1 MLSSFFLFKYE
12 KQLNYKIYFFRVNFL
27 HSSNRLIDVDKNKK
41 GSYTMHSQLEQLFTN
56 YVRDNKNQLYILAF
70 SYVKNEQDALDVVQD
85 SIQKGWMAL
94 DTLEEQH
101 QIKSWLY
108 KIVVRTAIDF
118 LRKMK
123 RIQVTDEDT
132 LIYLCEEQH
141 DAYRNLDLENA
152 LETLPLSLKQIII
165 LRFFEDLKLEDVATI
180 VDIPL
185 STAKSRLYKALKL
198 LKIEMKDEE
207 KLHHG

>member
-1 MLSSFFLFKYE
+1 MMNSH
-12 KQLNYKIYFFRVNFL
+12 I
-27 HSSNRLIDVDKNKK
+27 
-41 GSYTMHSQLEQLFTN
+41 EQLFIN
-56 YVRDNKNQLYILAF
+56 YVRDNKNQLYILAY

-85 SIQKGWMAL
+85 SIQKGWTAL
-94 DTLEEQH
+94 GTLENQD

-123 RIQVTDEDT
+123 RIQVTEEDT
-132 LIYLCEEQH
+132 LIYLSEQQQQN
-141 DAYRNLDLENA
+141 DDYRNLDLENA
-152 LETLPLSLKQIII
+152 LENLPFSLKQIII
-165 LRFFEDLKLEDVATI
+165 LRYFEDLKLEDVANI

-198 LKIEMKDEE
+198 LKIELEDEE
-207 KLHHG
+207 KIHHE

>member
-1 MLSSFFLFKYE
+1 MSTK
-12 KQLNYKIYFFRVNFL
+12 
-27 HSSNRLIDVDKNKK
+27 DKK

-56 YVRDNKNQLYILAF
+56 YVRDNKNQLYILAY

-94 DTLEEQH
+94 GTLEDQH

-132 LIYLCEEQH
+132 IIYLCEEQH
-141 DAYRNLDLENA
+141 DDYRNLDLENA
-152 LETLPLSLKQIII
+152 LETLPLSLKEIII
-165 LRFFEDLKLEDVATI
+165 LRFFEDLKLEDVAAI
-180 VDIPL
+180 VNIPL
-185 STAKSRLYKALKL
+185 STVKSRLYKALKL
-198 LKIEMKDEE
+198 LKIEMEDEE

>member
-1 MLSSFFLFKYE
+1 M
-12 KQLNYKIYFFRVNFL
+12 NPL
-27 HSSNRLIDVDKNKK
+27 H
-41 GSYTMHSQLEQLFTN
+41 EQLFIN
-56 YVRDNKNQLYILAF
+56 YVRDNKNQLYLLAY

-94 DTLEEQH
+94 GHLENPEQL
-101 QIKSWLY
+101 KSWLY

-123 RIQVTDEDT
+123 RIHVTDEDT
-132 LIYLCEEQH
+132 LLFLCEETQ
-141 DAYRNLDLENA
+141 DTYTNLDLDDA
-152 LETLPLSLKQIII
+152 LNKLPLTLKEIVI
-165 LRFFEDLKLEDVATI
+165 LRFFEDLKLEDVAHV

-198 LKIEMKDEE
+198 LKIDLQNEE
-207 KLHHG
+207 IDNHE

>member
-1 MLSSFFLFKYE
+1 MNSH
-12 KQLNYKIYFFRVNFL
+12 I
-27 HSSNRLIDVDKNKK
+27 
-41 GSYTMHSQLEQLFTN
+41 EQLFTN
-56 YVRDNKNQLYILAF
+56 YVRDNKNQLYILAY

-85 SIQKGWMAL
+85 SIQKGWTAL
-94 DTLEEQH
+94 GTLENQH

-123 RIQVTDEDT
+123 RIQVTEDDT
-132 LIYLCEEQH
+132 LINLSEQQH
-141 DAYRNLDLENA
+141 DAYRNLDLESA
-152 LETLPLSLKQIII
+152 LENLPFSLKQIII
-165 LRFFEDLKLEDVATI
+165 LRFFEDLKLEDVANI

-198 LKIEMKDEE
+198 LKIDMEDEE
-207 KLHHG
+207 KIHHG